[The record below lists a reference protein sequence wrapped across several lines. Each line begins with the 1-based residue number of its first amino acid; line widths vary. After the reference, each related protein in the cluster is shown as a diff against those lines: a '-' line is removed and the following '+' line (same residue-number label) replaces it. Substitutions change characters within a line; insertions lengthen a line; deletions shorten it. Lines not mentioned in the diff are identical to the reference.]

1 MPHAHTGHGGG
12 EGRRAGRGDALG
24 IHMAHRRRLRC
35 RPALRPLHTAR
46 SISTTAALAAAAE
59 SSHLHVHLHLHA
71 AVAVPPLPLMP
82 ARSPAA
88 RRLTAAEQ
96 RLPLLGL
103 GSELGVG
110 FRAGGVR

>member
-1 MPHAHTGHGGG
+1 
-12 EGRRAGRGDALG
+12 
-24 IHMAHRRRLRC
+24 
-35 RPALRPLHTAR
+35 
-46 SISTTAALAAAAE
+46 
-59 SSHLHVHLHLHA
+59 
-71 AVAVPPLPLMP
+71 MP

-110 FRAGGVR
+110 FRAGGVRKSKLAVRSRSVASDDRCISLDEASCARSADAGII